1 MSKPEN
7 KVRLQ
12 AFLQKSLNQ
21 ASRSIDVSCCV
32 NGSAIDVKSG
42 APMPEDEISHA
53 EADTAI
59 FTIYH
64 ILRGQGYSGAVIL
77 DTEDTDN
84 YVQTAYSM

>member
-1 MSKPEN
+1 
-7 KVRLQ
+7 
-12 AFLQKSLNQ
+12 
-21 ASRSIDVSCCV
+21 
-32 NGSAIDVKSG
+32 
-42 APMPEDEISHA
+42 MPEYEISHA